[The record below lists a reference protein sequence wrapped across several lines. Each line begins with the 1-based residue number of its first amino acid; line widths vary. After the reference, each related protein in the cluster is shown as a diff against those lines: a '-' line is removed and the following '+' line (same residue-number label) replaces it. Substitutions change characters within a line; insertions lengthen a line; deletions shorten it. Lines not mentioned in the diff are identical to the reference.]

1 MLGLIW
7 VFNSLT
13 LTLCFRHLLLFSPSS
28 STLCKKCDR
37 QRRERSQRN
46 NSGIE
51 GEQKHNLEINGT
63 VTALA
68 DQTYPQLIFQLID
81 NAKPQPDHPK
91 HSKKS
96 GETWASYNLCFFLHG
111 RIQKCTLGIVLQCNQ
126 SWFSFFNES
135 ICLRRTNSCFFPCVY
150 ILDDPNNSGS
160 SSASFLKTQW

>member
-46 NSGIE
+46 NSAIE

-96 GETWASYNLCFFLHG
+96 GET
-111 RIQKCTLGIVLQCNQ
+111 
-126 SWFSFFNES
+126 
-135 ICLRRTNSCFFPCVY
+135 
-150 ILDDPNNSGS
+150 
-160 SSASFLKTQW
+160 